1 MKRIFISSVQKEFAD
16 ERRLLKRYISKNPAY
31 KRLFDTFVFEED
43 VVATDRR
50 TDQVYLDELGR
61 CDIYIGLIGNE
72 YGYEDAQGVSPT
84 EREYD
89 EATRLGLTRLVFV
102 LNKDDSK
109 RQPKEAAFLRKISAD
124 LIRAKCDDSSALLLE
139 IYSSLEGLLVE
150 SGAYRMGPFDA
161 SVCDGATIN
170 DIDADKVSW
179 FVRKAREIRNAD
191 IDVDMP
197 AESVLS
203 HLRLFSGKS
212 GGLTNA
218 AILLFGK
225 NPQRFLISSEV
236 KCAQWYGTERHKPI
250 LSYQIYKG
258 TLFDM
263 ADAAVSFVLS
273 KLDLK
278 VGTRSKDIYASREYE
293 IPVSVVAEA
302 IINAI
307 AHRDYASTGSVQVEV
322 FSDRFVVRNPGA
334 LNPAITKEE
343 LFEDHTSYPNNSLI
357 ADQLYQTKH
366 IEKFGTGFTDM
377 VNDCRKAGL
386 KDPEVDDS
394 RNSFTVTVWRP
405 EPEKITAVDSEGIA
419 NKKQKREVNDA
430 EIIAQIQLYPHLSV
444 ARLANKL
451 QISQARL
458 RARLDSYR
466 HDGVL
471 TREGAKKNGRW
482 VLTDK
487 FGGCDADGNL
497 VVRIGVPIAQEVAEI
512 VQKIA
517 DAREVPLDIAAHEIL
532 AEEIHKDKR
541 GK

>member
-1 MKRIFISSVQKEFAD
+1 MTKKED
-16 ERRLLKRYISKNPAY
+16 
-31 KRLFDTFVFEED
+31 
-43 VVATDRR
+43 
-50 TDQVYLDELGR
+50 
-61 CDIYIGLIGNE
+61 
-72 YGYEDAQGVSPT
+72 
-84 EREYD
+84 
-89 EATRLGLTRLVFV
+89 TRLGLTRLVFV
-102 LNKDDSK
+102 LNKDDNK
-109 RQPKEAAFLRKISAD
+109 RHFKEAAFLRKISAD
-124 LIRAKCDDSSALLLE
+124 LIRAKCYDTSSLLLE

-161 SVCDGATIN
+161 SICDGATLD
-170 DIDADKVSW
+170 DIDANKVLW
-179 FVRKAREIRNAD
+179 FVRKARKLRNAD

-197 AESVLS
+197 VESVLN
-203 HLRLFSGKS
+203 HLRLVSGKT
-212 GGLTNA
+212 GDVTNA

-225 NPQRFLISSEV
+225 DPQRFLISSEV

-250 LSYQIYKG
+250 LSYQIYRG

-273 KLDLK
+273 KLNLK
-278 VGTRSKDIYASREYE
+278 VGTRSNDIYAPREYE

-322 FSDRFVVRNPGA
+322 FSDRFVVRNPGS

-377 VNDCRKAGL
+377 INDCRKAGL

-394 RNSFTVTVWRP
+394 RQSFTITIWRP
-405 EPEKITAVDSEGIA
+405 ESTMSSTNNAMGIA
-419 NKKQKREVNDA
+419 NKRQIKSVKDA
-430 EIIAQIQLYPHLSV
+430 EIIAQIQLCPHLSI
-444 ARLANKL
+444 AKLANKL

-458 RARLDSYR
+458 RLRLDQFR
-466 HDGVL
+466 RVGVL
-471 TREGAKKNGRW
+471 VREGAKKNGRW
-482 VLTDK
+482 SISDK

-497 VVRIGVPIAQEVAEI
+497 LISIDVPLDPELEMKL
-512 VQKIA
+512 QKVA
-517 DAREVPLDIAAHEIL
+517 DARGVPLDVVMHEMVSEKAHNDHGE
-532 AEEIHKDKR
+532 
-541 GK
+541 

>member
-1 MKRIFISSVQKEFAD
+1 MKRIFISSVQKEFAK
-16 ERRLLKRYISKNPAY
+16 ERRLLKHYIAKNPAY

-43 VVATDRR
+43 VVASDRR
-50 TDQVYLDELGR
+50 TDEVYIDELGK

-72 YGYEDAQGVSPT
+72 YGYEDAEGVSPT

-102 LNKDDSK
+102 LHKEDD
-109 RQPKEAAFLRKISAD
+109 RRDPKERTFLKKISAD
-124 LIRAKCDDSSALLLE
+124 LIRAKCEDSNSLLLE

-150 SGAYRMGPFDA
+150 CGAYRMGPFDA
-161 SVCDGATIN
+161 SICDGATLD
-170 DIDADKVSW
+170 DIDTDKVAW
-179 FVRKAREIRNAD
+179 FVKKARKIRNAD
-191 IDVDMP
+191 IDLDMP

-203 HLRLFSGKS
+203 HLRLISGKP
-212 GGLTNA
+212 GGITNA

-225 NPQRFLISSEV
+225 DPQRFLISSEV

-273 KLDLK
+273 KLNLK
-278 VGTRSKDIYASREYE
+278 VGTRSKDIYAPREYE

-302 IINAI
+302 VINAI
-307 AHRDYASTGSVQVEV
+307 AHRDYASVGSVQVEV
-322 FSDRFVVRNPGA
+322 FSDRLVVRNPGS

-394 RNSFTVTVWRP
+394 RQSFTITIWRP
-405 EPEKITAVDSEGIA
+405 EQGKPSAGDGEEVA
-419 NKKQKREVNDA
+419 NKKQIKEVKDA
-430 EIIAQIQLYPHLSV
+430 EIIALIQLYPHLSV
-444 ARLANKL
+444 AKLANKL
-451 QISQARL
+451 QISKSRL
-458 RARLDSYR
+458 RAKLDSYR
-466 HDGVL
+466 RDEVL
-471 TREGAKKNGRW
+471 VREGAKKNGRW
-482 VLTDK
+482 KITDK
-487 FGGCDADGNL
+487 FGGCDADGDL
-497 VVRIGVPIAQEVAEI
+497 IIKLEVPIDPELAMR
-512 VQKIA
+512 VQKVA
-517 DAREVPLDIAAHEIL
+517 DARGVPLDIAMSEIL
-532 AEEIHKDKR
+532 AEEIHRR
-541 GK
+541 GQRK